1 MVSNKFK
8 YEHKILKKP
17 GWRDYQARMKRSAL
31 RNTLCKKNIKY
42 SSFLTLML
50 LIVYLIIGKL
60 GGTAF
65 DHVQKNYNHAS
76 NERILI
82 KELIDKNDVQ
92 ALLDSQVFVN
102 LKGKSFDL
110 VVDGHK
116 LSINTSID
124 LSLQHYLQ
132 KKIDKDTSRYIG
144 IVVMDPSTGRV
155 LSMVSFDKT
164 DPSNNPC
171 IDNEFPAAS
180 IFKIVT
186 AAAAIEK
193 CGFNLSSKF
202 SYNGR
207 KYTLYKSQLKD
218 KTNKY
223 TNRIT
228 LKDSFAQSVNPVFG
242 KIGVHYLGKNNLE
255 EYALAFGFN
264 RKINFEIPL
273 SPSFIS
279 LSDNTYQWA
288 EIACGFNHK
297 TKISPVHGA
306 VMTSAIL
313 NQGRMIEP
321 TIVDQIIDDTGQI
334 IYRSHLIS
342 INQAITP
349 ETSDVVNH
357 LMRASV
363 RSGTCSKMFRGR
375 RTDHILSRL
384 NIGGKTGS
392 IDTKKHDGRYDW
404 FVGFAEEK
412 EGSGKLV
419 VSVIVTHEKYI
430 GIRASQYARMAI
442 KQYFRDYFAKNET
455 APKRTGTI

>member
-1 MVSNKFK
+1 MRQNRFK
-8 YEHKILKKP
+8 SEHETLKRP
-17 GWRDYQARMKRSAL
+17 GWRDYQARLKRFVL
-31 RNTLCKKNIKY
+31 ITTLTKRIIKY
-42 SSFLTLML
+42 SFFLILTLVGFY
-50 LIVYLIIGKL
+50 LIVGKL
-60 GGTAF
+60 GWTAF
-65 DHVQKNYNHAS
+65 NYSQKDYS
-76 NERILI
+76 RES
-82 KELIDKNDVQ
+82 KKQVSKKKLIDKNDIQ
-92 ALLDSQVFVN
+92 TLLDKKAFVN
-102 LKGKSFDL
+102 LKDKSFDL
-110 VVDGHK
+110 VVNSQK
-116 LSINTSID
+116 LRVNTSLD

-132 KKIDKDTSRYIG
+132 KKIDRDTSRYVG

-186 AAAAIEK
+186 AAAAVEK

-223 TNRIT
+223 TNKTT
-228 LKDSFAQSVNPVFG
+228 LKDSFAESVNPVFG
-242 KIGVHYLGKNNLE
+242 KIGANYLGKSNLE

-279 LSDNTYQWA
+279 LSDDPYQWA
-288 EIACGFNHK
+288 EVACGFNHE

-306 VMTSAIL
+306 VITSAIL

-321 TIVDQIIDDTGQI
+321 TIVDQIIDGAGHT
-334 IYRSHLIS
+334 IYRGHIVTMNRAMTSES
-342 INQAITP
+342 
-349 ETSDVVNH
+349 SDVVNN
-357 LMRASV
+357 LMRASI
-363 RSGTCSKMFRGR
+363 RSGTCSKIFRGR
-375 RTDHILSRL
+375 GTDHILSRL

-412 EGSGKLV
+412 EGAGKLV
-419 VSVIVTHEKYI
+419 ISVIVVHEKYI
-430 GIRASQYARMAI
+430 GTRASQYARMAI
-442 KQYFRDYFAKNET
+442 KEYFRDYFAKNKT
-455 APKRTGTI
+455 DLKRASS

>member
-1 MVSNKFK
+1 MRQNRFK
-8 YEHKILKKP
+8 SEHETLKRP
-17 GWRDYQARMKRSAL
+17 GWRDYQARLKRFVL
-31 RNTLCKKNIKY
+31 ITTLTKRIIKY
-42 SSFLTLML
+42 SFFLILTLVGFY
-50 LIVYLIIGKL
+50 LIVGKL
-60 GGTAF
+60 GWTAF
-65 DHVQKNYNHAS
+65 NYSQKDYS
-76 NERILI
+76 RES
-82 KELIDKNDVQ
+82 KKQVSKKKLIDKNDIQ
-92 ALLDSQVFVN
+92 TLLDKKAFVN
-102 LKGKSFDL
+102 LKDKSFDL
-110 VVDGHK
+110 VVNSQK
-116 LSINTSID
+116 LRVNTSLD

-132 KKIDKDTSRYIG
+132 KKIDRDTSRYVG

-186 AAAAIEK
+186 AAAAVEK

-223 TNRIT
+223 TNKTT

-242 KIGVHYLGKNNLE
+242 KIGANYLGKSNLE
-255 EYALAFGFN
+255 VYALAFGFN

-279 LSDNTYQWA
+279 LSDDPYQWA
-288 EIACGFNHK
+288 EVACGFNHE

-306 VMTSAIL
+306 VITSAIL

-321 TIVDQIIDDTGQI
+321 TIVDQIIDGAGHT
-334 IYRSHLIS
+334 IYRGHIVTMNRAMTSES
-342 INQAITP
+342 
-349 ETSDVVNH
+349 SDVVNN
-357 LMRASV
+357 LMRASI
-363 RSGTCSKMFRGR
+363 RSGTCSKIFRGR
-375 RTDHILSRL
+375 GTDHILSRL

-412 EGSGKLV
+412 EGAGKLV
-419 VSVIVTHEKYI
+419 ISVIVVHEKYI
-430 GIRASQYARMAI
+430 GTRASQYARMAI
-442 KQYFRDYFAKNET
+442 KEYFRDYFAKNKT
-455 APKRTGTI
+455 DLKRASS

>member
-1 MVSNKFK
+1 MRQNRFK
-8 YEHKILKKP
+8 SEHETLKRP
-17 GWRDYQARMKRSAL
+17 GWRDYQARLKRFVL
-31 RNTLCKKNIKY
+31 ITTLTKRIIKY
-42 SSFLTLML
+42 SFFLILTLVGFY
-50 LIVYLIIGKL
+50 LIVGKL
-60 GGTAF
+60 GWTAF
-65 DHVQKNYNHAS
+65 NYSQKDYS
-76 NERILI
+76 RES
-82 KELIDKNDVQ
+82 KKQVSKKKLIDKNDIQ
-92 ALLDSQVFVN
+92 TLLDKKAFVN
-102 LKGKSFDL
+102 LKDKSFDL
-110 VVDGHK
+110 VVNSQK
-116 LSINTSID
+116 LRVNTSLD

-132 KKIDKDTSRYIG
+132 KKIDRDTSRYVG

-186 AAAAIEK
+186 AAAAVEK

-223 TNRIT
+223 TNKTT

-242 KIGVHYLGKNNLE
+242 KIGANYLGKSNLE

-279 LSDNTYQWA
+279 LSDDPYQWA
-288 EIACGFNHK
+288 EVACGFNHE

-306 VMTSAIL
+306 VITSAIL

-321 TIVDQIIDDTGQI
+321 TIVDQIIDGAGHT
-334 IYRSHLIS
+334 IYRGHIVTMNRAMTSES
-342 INQAITP
+342 
-349 ETSDVVNH
+349 SDVVNN
-357 LMRASV
+357 LMRASI
-363 RSGTCSKMFRGR
+363 RSGTCSKIFRGR
-375 RTDHILSRL
+375 GTDHILSRL

-412 EGSGKLV
+412 EGAGKLV
-419 VSVIVTHEKYI
+419 ISVIVVHEKYI
-430 GIRASQYARMAI
+430 GTRASQYARMAI
-442 KQYFRDYFAKNET
+442 KEYFRDYFAKNKT
-455 APKRTGTI
+455 DLKRASS

>member
-1 MVSNKFK
+1 MRQNRFK
-8 YEHKILKKP
+8 SEHETLKRP
-17 GWRDYQARMKRSAL
+17 GWRDYQARLKRFVL
-31 RNTLCKKNIKY
+31 ITTLTKRIIKY
-42 SSFLTLML
+42 SFFLILTLVGFY
-50 LIVYLIIGKL
+50 LIVGKL

-65 DHVQKNYNHAS
+65 NYSQKDYSRESQNQVS
-76 NERILI
+76 
-82 KELIDKNDVQ
+82 KKKLIDKNDIQ
-92 ALLDSQVFVN
+92 TLLDKKAFVN

-116 LSINTSID
+116 LRVNTSLD

-132 KKIDKDTSRYIG
+132 KKIDMDTSRYVG

-186 AAAAIEK
+186 AAAAVEK

-223 TNRIT
+223 TNKTT

-242 KIGVHYLGKNNLE
+242 KIGAHYLGKSNLE

-279 LSDNTYQWA
+279 LSDDPYQWA
-288 EIACGFNHK
+288 EVACGFNHE

-306 VMTSAIL
+306 VITSAIL

-321 TIVDQIIDDTGQI
+321 TIVDQIIDGTGHT
-334 IYRSHLIS
+334 IYRSHIVTMNRAMTS
-342 INQAITP
+342 
-349 ETSDVVNH
+349 ESSDVVNN
-357 LMRASV
+357 LMRASI
-363 RSGTCSKMFRGR
+363 RSGTCSKIFRGR

-412 EGSGKLV
+412 EGAGKLV
-419 VSVIVTHEKYI
+419 ISVIVVHEKYI

-442 KQYFRDYFAKNET
+442 KEYFRDYFARNNTDLKK
-455 APKRTGTI
+455 ASS

>member
-1 MVSNKFK
+1 MRQNRFK
-8 YEHKILKKP
+8 SEHETLKRP
-17 GWRDYQARMKRSAL
+17 GWKDYQARLKRFVL
-31 RNTLCKKNIKY
+31 ITTLTKRIIKY
-42 SSFLTLML
+42 SFFLILTSVSFY
-50 LIVYLIIGKL
+50 LIVGKL
-60 GGTAF
+60 GWTAF
-65 DHVQKNYNHAS
+65 NYSQKDYS
-76 NERILI
+76 RES
-82 KELIDKNDVQ
+82 KKQVSKKKLIDKNDIQ
-92 ALLDSQVFVN
+92 ALLDKKAFVN
-102 LKGKSFDL
+102 LKDKSFDL

-116 LSINTSID
+116 LRVNTSLD

-132 KKIDKDTSRYIG
+132 KKIDRDTSRYVG

-186 AAAAIEK
+186 ASAAVEK

-223 TNRIT
+223 TNKTT

-242 KIGVHYLGKNNLE
+242 KIGAHHLGKSNLE

-279 LSDNTYQWA
+279 LSDDPYQWA
-288 EIACGFNHK
+288 EVACGFNHE

-306 VMTSAIL
+306 VITSAIL
-313 NQGRMIEP
+313 NQGGMIEP
-321 TIVDQIIDDTGQI
+321 TIVDQIIDGTGHT
-334 IYRSHLIS
+334 IYRGHIATMNRAMTSES
-342 INQAITP
+342 
-349 ETSDVVNH
+349 SDVVNN
-357 LMRASV
+357 LMRASI
-363 RSGTCSKMFRGR
+363 RSGTCSKIFRGR
-375 RTDHILSRL
+375 GTDHILSRL

-412 EGSGKLV
+412 EGAGKLV
-419 VSVIVTHEKYI
+419 ISVIVVHEKYI

-442 KQYFRDYFAKNET
+442 KEYFRDYFARNKT
-455 APKRTGTI
+455 DLKRASS

>member
-1 MVSNKFK
+1 MRQNRFK
-8 YEHKILKKP
+8 SEHETLKRP
-17 GWRDYQARMKRSAL
+17 GWRDYQARLKRFVL
-31 RNTLCKKNIKY
+31 ITTLTKRIIKY
-42 SSFLTLML
+42 SFFLILTLVGFY
-50 LIVYLIIGKL
+50 LIVGKL
-60 GGTAF
+60 GWTAF
-65 DHVQKNYNHAS
+65 NYSQKDYS
-76 NERILI
+76 SES
-82 KELIDKNDVQ
+82 KKQVSKKKLIDKNDIQ
-92 ALLDSQVFVN
+92 TLLDKKAFVN
-102 LKGKSFDL
+102 LKDKSFDL
-110 VVDGHK
+110 VVNSQK
-116 LSINTSID
+116 LRVNTSLD

-132 KKIDKDTSRYIG
+132 KKIDRDTSRYVG

-186 AAAAIEK
+186 AAAAVEK

-223 TNRIT
+223 TNKTT
-228 LKDSFAQSVNPVFG
+228 LKDSFAESVNPVFG
-242 KIGVHYLGKNNLE
+242 KIGANYLGKSNLE

-279 LSDNTYQWA
+279 LSDDPYQWA
-288 EIACGFNHK
+288 EVACGFNHE

-306 VMTSAIL
+306 VITSAIL

-321 TIVDQIIDDTGQI
+321 TIVDQIIDGAGHT
-334 IYRSHLIS
+334 IYRGHIVTMNRAMTSES
-342 INQAITP
+342 
-349 ETSDVVNH
+349 SDVVNN
-357 LMRASV
+357 LMRASI
-363 RSGTCSKMFRGR
+363 RSGTCSKIFRGR
-375 RTDHILSRL
+375 GTDHILSRL

-412 EGSGKLV
+412 EGAGKLV
-419 VSVIVTHEKYI
+419 ISVIVVHEKYI
-430 GIRASQYARMAI
+430 GTRASQYARMAI
-442 KQYFRDYFAKNET
+442 KEYFRDYFAKNKT
-455 APKRTGTI
+455 DLKRASS

>member
-1 MVSNKFK
+1 MRQNRFK
-8 YEHKILKKP
+8 SEHETLKRP
-17 GWRDYQARMKRSAL
+17 GWRDYQARLKRFVL
-31 RNTLCKKNIKY
+31 ITTLTKRIIKY
-42 SSFLTLML
+42 SFFLILTLVGFY
-50 LIVYLIIGKL
+50 LIVGKL
-60 GGTAF
+60 GWTAF
-65 DHVQKNYNHAS
+65 NYSQKDYS
-76 NERILI
+76 RES
-82 KELIDKNDVQ
+82 KKQVSKKKLIDKNDIQ
-92 ALLDSQVFVN
+92 TLLDKRAFVN
-102 LKGKSFDL
+102 LKDKSFDL
-110 VVDGHK
+110 VVNSQK
-116 LSINTSID
+116 LRVNTSLD

-132 KKIDKDTSRYIG
+132 KKIDRDTSRYVG

-186 AAAAIEK
+186 AAAAVEK

-223 TNRIT
+223 TNKTT

-242 KIGVHYLGKNNLE
+242 KIGANYLGKSNLE

-279 LSDNTYQWA
+279 LSDDPYQWA
-288 EIACGFNHK
+288 EVACGFNHE

-306 VMTSAIL
+306 VITSAIL

-321 TIVDQIIDDTGQI
+321 TIVDQIIDGAGHT
-334 IYRSHLIS
+334 IYRGHIVTMNRAMTSES
-342 INQAITP
+342 
-349 ETSDVVNH
+349 SDVVNN
-357 LMRASV
+357 LMRASI
-363 RSGTCSKMFRGR
+363 RSGTCSKIFRGR
-375 RTDHILSRL
+375 GTDHILSRL

-412 EGSGKLV
+412 EGAGKLV
-419 VSVIVTHEKYI
+419 ISVIVVHEKYI
-430 GIRASQYARMAI
+430 GTRASQYARMAI
-442 KQYFRDYFAKNET
+442 KEYFRDYFAKNKT
-455 APKRTGTI
+455 DLKRASS

>member
-1 MVSNKFK
+1 MILNRVKS
-8 YEHKILKKP
+8 EHKILKKP
-17 GWRDYQARMKRSAL
+17 GWRDYQARLKRSAL
-31 RNTLCKKNIKY
+31 KNTLSKKIIGY
-42 SSFLTLML
+42 ASFFTLIL
-50 LIVYLIIGKL
+50 CVFYLIFHKVGI
-60 GGTAF
+60 TAF
-65 DHVQKNYNHAS
+65 NP
-76 NERILI
+76 LP
-82 KELIDKNDVQ
+82 KEANCKSKEALSGKKTIDKNDVR
-92 ALLDSQVFVN
+92 ALLDNRALVN
-102 LKGKSFDL
+102 LKDKSFDL

-132 KKIDKDTSRYIG
+132 KKIDRDTSRYVG

-180 IFKIVT
+180 VFKIVT

-193 CGFNLSSKF
+193 CGFNLNSKF
-202 SYNGR
+202 SYNGG
-207 KYTLYKSQLKD
+207 KYTLYKSQLKN

-242 KIGVHYLGKNNLE
+242 KIGEHHLGKSNLE

-264 RKINFEIPL
+264 QKINFEIPL

-279 LSDNTYQWA
+279 LSDNPYQWA
-288 EIACGFNHK
+288 EVACGFNHE

-321 TIVDQIIDDTGQI
+321 TIVDQIIDATGQI
-334 IYRSHLIS
+334 IYRSHLIT

-357 LMRASV
+357 LMRASIH
-363 RSGTCSKMFRGR
+363 SGTCSKMFRGR
-375 RTDHILSRL
+375 KTDHILSRL

-392 IDTKKHDGRYDW
+392 IDTKKHDGRHDW

-419 VSVIVTHEKYI
+419 ISVIVTHEKYI

-442 KQYFRDYFAKNET
+442 KQYFRDYFAKSET
-455 APKRTGTI
+455 GPERASS

>member
-1 MVSNKFK
+1 MVSDRFK
-8 YEHKILKKP
+8 SEYKNLKRP
-17 GWRDYQARMKRSAL
+17 GWRDYQARLKRSAL
-31 RNTLCKKNIKY
+31 INILCKRIIKY
-42 SSFLTLML
+42 SFFLILTL
-50 LIVYLIIGKL
+50 VVFYLIAGKP

-65 DHVQKNYNHAS
+65 NYSQKDYNCAS
-76 NERILI
+76 KERLSNKKLI
-82 KELIDKNDVQ
+82 EKNDVQ
-92 ALLDSQVFVN
+92 ALLDKKAFIN
-102 LKGKSFDL
+102 LNGKSFNL
-110 VVDGHK
+110 VADGHK
-116 LSINTSID
+116 LRVDTSLD

-132 KKIDKDTSRYIG
+132 KKIDKSTSRYIG
-144 IVVMDPSTGRV
+144 IVAMDPSTGRV

-171 IDNEFPAAS
+171 IVNEFPAAS

-207 KYTLYKSQLKD
+207 KYTLYKSQLKK

-223 TNRIT
+223 TNKIT

-242 KIGVHYLGKNNLE
+242 KIGAHYLGKNNLE

-264 RKINFEIPL
+264 RKINFEIQL

-279 LSDNTYQWA
+279 LSDDPYQLA
-288 EIACGFNHK
+288 EIASGFNRE
-297 TKISPVHGA
+297 TRISPVHGA
-306 VMTSAIL
+306 MMISAIL
-313 NQGRMIEP
+313 NQGTMIEP
-321 TIVDQIIDDTGQI
+321 TIVDQIIDGTGRA
-334 IYRSHLIS
+334 IYRSHLVAM
-342 INQAITP
+342 NQAVTS
-349 ETSDVVNH
+349 EASDVVNR
-357 LMRASV
+357 LMRASI
-363 RSGTCSKMFRGR
+363 RSGTCSKIFRGY

-392 IDTKKHDGRYDW
+392 IDNRKHDARYDW

-412 EGSGKLV
+412 EGSGKIV
-419 VSVIVTHEKYI
+419 ISVIVAHEKYI

-442 KQYFRDYFAKNET
+442 KQYFTDYFAKNET
-455 APKRTGTI
+455 DLKRTSS